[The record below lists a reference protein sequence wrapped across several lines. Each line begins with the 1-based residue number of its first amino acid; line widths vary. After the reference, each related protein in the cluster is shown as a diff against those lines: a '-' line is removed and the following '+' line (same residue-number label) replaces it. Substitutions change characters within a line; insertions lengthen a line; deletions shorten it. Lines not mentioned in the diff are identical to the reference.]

1 MKKAVAA
8 AAPPST
14 SSRLEV
20 IMRPVF
26 LLSMVALV
34 VLAVF
39 TLSVIP
45 PLQATEIIDKYGYRI
60 VTPLEADALLKEKP
74 DVVVLDVRKPEE
86 FNSGHIE
93 GAINIDYFAA
103 DFDDRIAALD
113 PTATYLLHCKS
124 GGRSGNTLPL
134 MRASG
139 ITNVHHLD
147 AGFDGWKDAGLKVVQ
162 P

>member
-1 MKKAVAA
+1 M
-8 AAPPST
+8 
-14 SSRLEV
+14 
-20 IMRPVF
+20 
-26 LLSMVALV
+26 
-34 VLAVF
+34 
-39 TLSVIP
+39 
-45 PLQATEIIDKYGYRI
+45 
-60 VTPLEADALLKEKP
+60 TPLEADALLKEKP

>member
-1 MKKAVAA
+1 
-8 AAPPST
+8 
-14 SSRLEV
+14 
-20 IMRPVF
+20 MRPV
-26 LLSMVALV
+26 LSLSIVAMF
-34 VLAVF
+34 VF
-39 TLSVIP
+39 ATLTLPVIL
-45 PLQATEIIDKYGYRI
+45 PLQASEIIDKYGYRI
-60 VTPLEADALLKEKP
+60 VNPLEADALLKERP

-86 FNSGHIE
+86 FNSGHIK

-134 MRASG
+134 LRASG
-139 ITNVHHLD
+139 ITNVHHLE
-147 AGFDGWKDAGLKVVQ
+147 AGFDGWKDAGLEVVV